1 MCVFHNILK
10 ALGVNLSAL
19 IGGKRMS
26 KSIKHEKTQGYLDK
40 LCKIKR
46 ERKYIRNMKAQVL
59 EDIQEIFTPKVYAQD
74 I

>member
-1 MCVFHNILK
+1 VFHNILK
-10 ALGVNLSAL
+10 ALGVNLSAF

-40 LCKIKR
+40 LCKMKR
-46 ERKYIRNMKAQVL
+46 ERKHIRNMKAQL
-59 EDIQEIFTPKVYAQD
+59 LDDIQEIFTPKVYAQD